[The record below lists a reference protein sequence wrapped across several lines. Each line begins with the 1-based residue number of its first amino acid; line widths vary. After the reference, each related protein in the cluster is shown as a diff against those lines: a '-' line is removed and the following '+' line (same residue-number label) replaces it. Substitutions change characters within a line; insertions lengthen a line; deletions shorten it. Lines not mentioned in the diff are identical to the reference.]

1 MANSALIVGC
11 GYLGSRVGRAW
22 LDRGDTVRAFTRT
35 RAESL
40 QAQGFEPITGDVL
53 DPASLRD
60 LPASDSILYAVGLD
74 RTAGRSMREVYIE
87 GLRTVLAA
95 LPQGG
100 RFVYVSSTSVYGQT
114 DGSLVTEADAT
125 EPLEENGRIV
135 LEAERTLREFR
146 PDATILRFAGIYGP
160 GRLLRRAQMLKS
172 EAYLGDPEKWLNL
185 IHVEDGVRAVLAA
198 ERAAAQGGTFNIADD
213 SPVSR
218 RDFYTELA
226 GRIGAP
232 SARFEPAAAPVR
244 EANRRISNA
253 RAKAEIGFAP
263 QYPSYREGLRGSV

>member
-22 LDRGDTVRAFTRT
+22 LDRGDAVRVLTRG

-40 QAQGFEPITGDVL
+40 RTQGFEPITGDVL
-53 DPASLRD
+53 DPAGLRN

-74 RTAGRSMREVYIE
+74 RAAGRSMRDVYVE
-87 GLRTVLAA
+87 GLRNVLAA
-95 LPQGG
+95 LPAGG
-100 RFVYVSSTSVYGQT
+100 RFTYISSTSVYGQT
-114 DGSLVTEADAT
+114 DGSVVGEFDAT

-135 LEAERTLREFR
+135 LEAERTLRELR

-172 EAYLGDPEKWLNL
+172 EAYFGDAEKWLNL

-198 ERAAAQGGTFNIADD
+198 ERAGGGGTFNIADD
-213 SPVSR
+213 NPVSR

-226 GRIGAP
+226 RLLGASP
-232 SARFEPAAAPVR
+232 ARFEPADPPVR

-253 RAKAEIGFAP
+253 RAKAELGFAP
-263 QYPSYREGLRGSV
+263 EYPSYREGLSGSV